1 MAKVDEPTDLVSSA
15 VDVKKGKSTPFVCR
29 DPREL
34 NKYVKVP
41 KLRLSTTDD
50 ITSKL
55 GNSQVCTVLGAKDGF
70 LRMKLD
76 EDTIKL
82 TTFHSPF
89 ERYKWLRMPFG
100 ICGALEEFE
109 RHVNETMEGSEGVST
124 IADNLLVTG
133 AGDTCKEALVERNR
147 NLITLFAQC
156 REGNFRLV

>member
-15 VDVKKGKSTPFVCR
+15 VDVKKRNRALGVCR

-34 NKYVKVP
+34 NRYVKVP

-55 GNSQVCTVLGAKDGF
+55 DKLQVFTGGF
-70 LRMKLD
+70 LLVKLD
-76 EDTIKL
+76 EDTSKL

-89 ERYKWLRMPFG
+89 GRYTWLRMPFG

-109 RHVNETMEGSEGVST
+109 RHVNET
-124 IADNLLVTG
+124 I
-133 AGDTCKEALVERNR
+133 
-147 NLITLFAQC
+147 
-156 REGNFRLV
+156 